1 MRDDAES
8 VKRARMLR
16 ATATDQRLLARM
28 TPRLILASS
37 SRYRRELLARLG
49 IDFDRASPDVDESPL
64 PSESPAALVL
74 RLAELKARK
83 VGDGEPGA
91 VVIGSDQVAVHEGK
105 VLGKPGTVANAERQL
120 ARLSGQ
126 RVDFLTGVALLNT
139 TTGRLQTHTDRT
151 TTTFRRLPEA
161 EIRRYVELDQP
172 LDCAGAIKSESRG
185 VMLFERV
192 ETEDPT
198 AAIGLPLIRL
208 AALLRNEGINPL
220 GG

>member
-1 MRDDAES
+1 
-8 VKRARMLR
+8 
-16 ATATDQRLLARM
+16 M
-28 TPRLILASS
+28 TPRLVLASS

-49 IDFDRASPDVDESPL
+49 IEFHSASPDVDETPL
-64 PSESPAALVL
+64 PGEAPAALVL
-74 RLAELKARK
+74 RLAAAKASK
-83 VGDGEPGA
+83 VAEGEAHA

-105 VLGKPGTVANAERQL
+105 VLGKPGTVANAEAQL

-139 TTGRLQTHTDRT
+139 DTGRLQTQTDRT
-151 TTTFRRLPEA
+151 TTTFRRLSEA

-192 ETEDPT
+192 QTEDPS

-220 GG
+220 AD

>member
-1 MRDDAES
+1 
-8 VKRARMLR
+8 
-16 ATATDQRLLARM
+16 M
-28 TPRLILASS
+28 TPRLVLASS

-49 IDFDRASPDVDESPL
+49 IEFHSASPDVDETPL
-64 PSESPAALVL
+64 PGEAPAALVL
-74 RLAELKARK
+74 RLAAAKASK
-83 VGDGEPGA
+83 VAEGEAHA

-105 VLGKPGTVANAERQL
+105 VLGKPGTVANAEAQL

-139 TTGRLQTHTDRT
+139 DTGRLQTHTDRT
-151 TTTFRRLPEA
+151 TTTFRRLSRD
-161 EIRRYVELDQP
+161 EIRRYVALDQP

-192 ETEDPT
+192 QTEDPS

-220 GG
+220 AD

>member
-1 MRDDAES
+1 
-8 VKRARMLR
+8 
-16 ATATDQRLLARM
+16 M
-28 TPRLILASS
+28 TPRLVLASS

-49 IDFDRASPDVDESPL
+49 IEFHSASPDVDETPL
-64 PSESPAALVL
+64 PGEAPAALVL
-74 RLAELKARK
+74 RLAAAKASK
-83 VGDGEPGA
+83 VAEGEAHA

-105 VLGKPGTVANAERQL
+105 VLGKPGTVANAEAQL

-139 TTGRLQTHTDRT
+139 DTGRLQTHTDRT
-151 TTTFRRLPEA
+151 TTTFRRLSKA

-192 ETEDPT
+192 ETEDPS

-220 GG
+220 AD

>member
-1 MRDDAES
+1 MA
-8 VKRARMLR
+8 
-16 ATATDQRLLARM
+16 
-28 TPRLILASS
+28 PRLILASS

-49 IDFDRASPDVDESPL
+49 IEFHSASPDVDESPL

>member
-1 MRDDAES
+1 
-8 VKRARMLR
+8 
-16 ATATDQRLLARM
+16 M
-28 TPRLILASS
+28 TPRLVLASS

-49 IDFDRASPDVDESPL
+49 IEFHSASPDVDETPL
-64 PSESPAALVL
+64 PGEAPAALVL
-74 RLAELKARK
+74 RLAAAKASK
-83 VGDGEPGA
+83 VAEGEAHA

-105 VLGKPGTVANAERQL
+105 VLGKPGTVANAEAQL

-139 TTGRLQTHTDRT
+139 DTGRLQTHTDRT
-151 TTTFRRLPEA
+151 TTTFRRLSRD
-161 EIRRYVELDQP
+161 EIRRYVELDHP

-185 VMLFERV
+185 VMLFEQV
-192 ETEDPT
+192 QTEDPS

-220 GG
+220 AD

>member
-1 MRDDAES
+1 MP
-8 VKRARMLR
+8 
-16 ATATDQRLLARM
+16 
-28 TPRLILASS
+28 PRLILASS

-49 IDFDRASPDVDESPL
+49 IEFRSASPDVDESPL
-64 PSESPAALVL
+64 PGESPGDLVL
-74 RLAELKARK
+74 RLAEAKARK
-83 VGDGEPGA
+83 VGEGEAGA
-91 VVIGSDQVAVHEGK
+91 VVIGSDQVAVHDGE
-105 VLGKPGTVANAERQL
+105 VLGKPGSVEKAERQL

-126 RVDFLTGVALLNT
+126 RVDFLTGVVVLNSA
-139 TTGRLQTHTDRT
+139 TGRVQTHTDRT
-151 TTTFRRLPEA
+151 TTTFRRLSEA
-161 EIRRYVELDQP
+161 EIRRYVALDQP

-220 GG
+220 DD

>member
-16 ATATDQRLLARM
+16 ATATDQRLFARM

-49 IDFDRASPDVDESPL
+49 IDFDSASPDVDESPL

-126 RVDFLTGVALLNT
+126 RVDFLTGVVLLNT

-151 TTTFRRLPEA
+151 ATTFRRLPEA

>member
-1 MRDDAES
+1 
-8 VKRARMLR
+8 
-16 ATATDQRLLARM
+16 M
-28 TPRLILASS
+28 TPRLVLASS

-49 IDFDRASPDVDESPL
+49 IEFHSASPDVDETPL
-64 PSESPAALVL
+64 LGEAPAALVL
-74 RLAELKARK
+74 RLAAAKASK
-83 VGDGEPGA
+83 VAEGEAHA
-91 VVIGSDQVAVHEGK
+91 VVVGSDQVAVHEGK
-105 VLGKPGTVANAERQL
+105 VLGKPGTVANAEAQL

-139 TTGRLQTHTDRT
+139 DTGRLQTHTDRT
-151 TTTFRRLPEA
+151 TTTFRRLSRD

-192 ETEDPT
+192 ETEDPS

-220 GG
+220 AD

>member
-1 MRDDAES
+1 
-8 VKRARMLR
+8 
-16 ATATDQRLLARM
+16 M
-28 TPRLILASS
+28 TPRLVLASS

-49 IDFDRASPDVDESPL
+49 IEFHSASPDVDETPL
-64 PSESPAALVL
+64 PGEAPAALVL
-74 RLAELKARK
+74 RLAAAKASK
-83 VGDGEPGA
+83 VAEGEAHA

-105 VLGKPGTVANAERQL
+105 VLGKPGTVANAEAQL

-139 TTGRLQTHTDRT
+139 DTGRLQTHTDRT
-151 TTTFRRLPEA
+151 TTTFRRLFKA

-192 ETEDPT
+192 QTEDPS

-220 GG
+220 AD

>member
-1 MRDDAES
+1 
-8 VKRARMLR
+8 
-16 ATATDQRLLARM
+16 M
-28 TPRLILASS
+28 TPRLVLASS

-49 IDFDRASPDVDESPL
+49 IEFHSASPDVDETPL
-64 PSESPAALVL
+64 PGEAPAALVL
-74 RLAELKARK
+74 RLAAAKASK
-83 VGDGEPGA
+83 VAEGEAHA

-105 VLGKPGTVANAERQL
+105 VLGKPGTVANAEAQL

-139 TTGRLQTHTDRT
+139 DTGRLQTHTDRT
-151 TTTFRRLPEA
+151 TTTFRRLSKA

-192 ETEDPT
+192 QTEDPS

-220 GG
+220 AD

>member
-1 MRDDAES
+1 
-8 VKRARMLR
+8 
-16 ATATDQRLLARM
+16 M
-28 TPRLILASS
+28 TPRLVLASS

-49 IDFDRASPDVDESPL
+49 IEFHSASPDVDETPL
-64 PSESPAALVL
+64 PGEAPAALVL
-74 RLAELKARK
+74 RLAAAKASK
-83 VGDGEPGA
+83 VAEGEAPA

-105 VLGKPGTVANAERQL
+105 VLGKPGTVANAEAQL

-139 TTGRLQTHTDRT
+139 DTGRLQTHTDRT
-151 TTTFRRLPEA
+151 TTTFRRLSKA

-192 ETEDPT
+192 QTEDPS

-220 GG
+220 AD

>member
-1 MRDDAES
+1 
-8 VKRARMLR
+8 
-16 ATATDQRLLARM
+16 M
-28 TPRLILASS
+28 TPRLVLASS

-49 IDFDRASPDVDESPL
+49 IEFHSASPDVDETPL
-64 PSESPAALVL
+64 PGEAPAALVL
-74 RLAELKARK
+74 RLAAAKASK
-83 VGDGEPGA
+83 VAEGEAPA

-105 VLGKPGTVANAERQL
+105 VLGKPGTVANAEAQL

-139 TTGRLQTHTDRT
+139 DTGRLQTHTDRT
-151 TTTFRRLPEA
+151 TTMFRRLSKA

-192 ETEDPT
+192 QTEDPS

-220 GG
+220 AD

>member
-1 MRDDAES
+1 
-8 VKRARMLR
+8 
-16 ATATDQRLLARM
+16 M

-49 IDFDRASPDVDESPL
+49 IEFHSASPDVDETPL
-64 PSESPAALVL
+64 PGEVPAALVL
-74 RLAELKARK
+74 RLAEAKAAK
-83 VGDGEPGA
+83 VGEGEAHA
-91 VVIGSDQVAVHEGK
+91 VVIGSDQAAVHDGK
-105 VLGKPGTVANAERQL
+105 ALGKPGTGANAERQL

-126 RVDFLTGVALLNT
+126 SVDFLTGVAVLNT
-139 TTGRLQTHTDRT
+139 ATGRLQTHTDRT
-151 TTTFRRLPEA
+151 TTTFRRLSEA

-220 GG
+220 GD

>member
-1 MRDDAES
+1 MPGEA
-8 VKRARMLR
+8 
-16 ATATDQRLLARM
+16 
-28 TPRLILASS
+28 
-37 SRYRRELLARLG
+37 
-49 IDFDRASPDVDESPL
+49 
-64 PSESPAALVL
+64 PAALVL
-74 RLAELKARK
+74 RLAAAKASK
-83 VGDGEPGA
+83 VAEGEAPA

-105 VLGKPGTVANAERQL
+105 VLGKPGTVANAEAQL

-139 TTGRLQTHTDRT
+139 DTGRLQTHTDRT
-151 TTTFRRLPEA
+151 TTTFRRLSRD

-192 ETEDPT
+192 QTEDPS

-220 GG
+220 AD

>member
-1 MRDDAES
+1 
-8 VKRARMLR
+8 
-16 ATATDQRLLARM
+16 M

-49 IDFDRASPDVDESPL
+49 IEFHSASPDVDETPL
-64 PSESPAALVL
+64 SGEVPAALVL
-74 RLAELKARK
+74 RLAEAKAAK
-83 VGDGEPGA
+83 VGEGEAHA
-91 VVIGSDQVAVHEGK
+91 VVIGSDQVAVHDGK
-105 VLGKPGTVANAERQL
+105 ALGKPGTVANAERQL

-126 RVDFLTGVALLNT
+126 SVDFLTGVAVLNT
-139 TTGRLQTHTDRT
+139 ATGRLQTHIDRT
-151 TTTFRRLPEA
+151 TTTFRRLSEA
-161 EIRRYVELDQP
+161 EIRRYAELDQP

-220 GG
+220 GD

>member
-1 MRDDAES
+1 
-8 VKRARMLR
+8 
-16 ATATDQRLLARM
+16 M
-28 TPRLILASS
+28 TPRLVLASS

-49 IDFDRASPDVDESPL
+49 IEFHSASPDVDETPL
-64 PSESPAALVL
+64 PGEAPAALVL
-74 RLAELKARK
+74 RLAAAKASK
-83 VGDGEPGA
+83 VAEGEAHA

-105 VLGKPGTVANAERQL
+105 VLGKPGTVANAEAQL

-139 TTGRLQTHTDRT
+139 DTGRLQTHTDRT
-151 TTTFRRLPEA
+151 TTTFRRLSRD

-192 ETEDPT
+192 QTEDPS

-220 GG
+220 AD